1 MTTHL
6 DPELWSL
13 IRVALHVG
21 FFFAAAYLLRSMFDA
36 RWATELRHLPR
47 PKWSA
52 RVPIVLLTLLF
63 TGILVYQ
70 ATWQLIGASR
80 PQFIAFMQLHDR
92 RELNPA
98 HRIQRGRILDHRG
111 EVLAYSEEI
120 LGQVYRLYPDGPAF
134 AHVVGYSDPWFGASG
149 MESVA
154 NVRLNGGAPDGL
166 GDWGKLGRQ
175 LVTQDKRPRGQ
186 DLTLTLDAELQRM
199 AFGLLEGKQGAIVLL
214 RPDDG
219 AIRTLVSAPSYDPNR
234 ITPALFQDSGPGAA
248 LLNRATQGLYPP
260 GSSFKILLAALALE
274 KGFSGTLEC
283 PADGFTTSPRYRKI
297 RDHEYYMARNSGS
310 TWSGHG
316 RLALGTAFAR
326 SSNVFF
332 AQLGVRY
339 GHDAFFAMTERMQL
353 NRRIVLHETPYGA
366 WSMRTGEIRR
376 LDPSDQYGLAQ
387 MSIGQGA
394 ALVTPAHMA
403 LIASA
408 VGNRGLAVRPRLI
421 ETDAPAPLA
430 YFMST
435 SVAERL
441 SAMLRQV
448 VISGTGRGIDT
459 PRLAIAGKT
468 GTAENPHG
476 ASHSWFVGFAPADR
490 PQLAVA
496 VLVEHGGY
504 GSATAAPIARDLLL
518 RAVDLGLI
526 E

>member
-1 MTTHL
+1 
-6 DPELWSL
+6 
-13 IRVALHVG
+13 
-21 FFFAAAYLLRSMFDA
+21 
-36 RWATELRHLPR
+36 
-47 PKWSA
+47 
-52 RVPIVLLTLLF
+52 
-63 TGILVYQ
+63 
-70 ATWQLIGASR
+70 
-80 PQFIAFMQLHDR
+80 
-92 RELNPA
+92 
-98 HRIQRGRILDHRG
+98 
-111 EVLAYSEEI
+111 
-120 LGQVYRLYPDGPAF
+120 
-134 AHVVGYSDPWFGASG
+134 

-166 GDWGKLGRQ
+166 GDWGTLGRQ

-199 AFGLLEGKQGAIVLL
+199 AFGLLGEQRGAVVVL
-214 RPDDG
+214 RPADG
-219 AIRTLVSAPSYDPNR
+219 AIRTLVSTPSYDPNR
-234 ITPALFQDSGPGAA
+234 VTASLFQDSSPSAA

-260 GSSFKILLAALALE
+260 GSTFKILLAALALE
-274 KGFSGTLEC
+274 QGFSGTLEC
-283 PADGFTTSPRYRKI
+283 PADGFTTSSRYRKI
-297 RDHEYYMARNSGS
+297 RDHEFYAARKRGS
-310 TWSGHG
+310 TWPGHG
-316 RLALGTAFAR
+316 RLDLATAFAR

-339 GHDAFFAMTERMQL
+339 GHHAFDVMAERMQF
-353 NRRIVLHETPYGA
+353 NRRIILHETPYGS
-366 WSMRTGEIRR
+366 WSMRTGEIPR
-376 LDPSDQYGLAQ
+376 LDASDRYGLAQ

-403 LIASA
+403 LIAGA
-408 VGNRGLAVRPRLI
+408 VANRGLAVRPRLI
-421 ETDAPAPLA
+421 ETDEPTPLA

-448 VISGTGRGIDT
+448 VTSGTGRGIDT

-476 ASHSWFVGFAPADR
+476 AAHSWFVGFAPVDR

-504 GSATAAPIARDLLL
+504 GSATAAPIAQDLLL